1 MTKRAFAIL
10 VFVLGVVGMI
20 AVFLVPEWV
29 PANTSWW
36 GRLLLSWD
44 LFVRDRGSA
53 TGAGVLLKALVAA
66 AVTFVV
72 LLPAM
77 FVVISKGYT
86 LSEKRWAYGTV
97 GTIAVAWVKA
107 LT

>member
-1 MTKRAFAIL
+1 
-10 VFVLGVVGMI
+10 
-20 AVFLVPEWV
+20 
-29 PANTSWW
+29 
-36 GRLLLSWD
+36 
-44 LFVRDRGSA
+44 
-53 TGAGVLLKALVAA
+53 
-66 AVTFVV
+66 
-72 LLPAM
+72 M